1 VTVNEVAPL
10 LRVSDMTVLI
20 NQRDLPA
27 VRVGRRSRLRE
38 EDVSLDSRYAET
50 G

>member
-1 VTVNEVAPL
+1 VTVNEVARL
-10 LRVSDMTVLI
+10 KRVSNMTVLI

-27 VRVGRRSRLRE
+27 VKAGRRFRLRE
-38 EDVSLDSRYAET
+38 EDVSLDPRYTEA